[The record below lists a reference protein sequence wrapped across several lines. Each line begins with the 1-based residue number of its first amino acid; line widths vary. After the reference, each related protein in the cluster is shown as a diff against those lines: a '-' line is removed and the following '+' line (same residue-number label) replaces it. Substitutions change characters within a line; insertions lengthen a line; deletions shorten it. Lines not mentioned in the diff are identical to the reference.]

1 LRYLLRV
8 LLLETQDNYKGGRK
22 MLSSISFKMKLLFFA
37 IPTLTFILFLFTK
50 KSWGKLKKYKGIFK
64 WSNDSVYCGKD
75 QKGNQIYISTKQRSM
90 HTQVIGTTNAGKTE
104 SVILPWAI
112 QDIEQGRGL
121 ILIDGKS
128 DESLLKKLMAYTEK
142 IGRMKDFRLVSLAYP
157 GKSHSFNPLLGGTPE
172 EITERVFNSFE
183 IENPYYRSLQYEV
196 FGQVMRIFADQKIV
210 PTFKG
215 ILEVL
220 TYDEKLSLI
229 AMKCNDQSLA
239 DWAKNFCALKGQER
253 ELRTSGLKSMI
264 SHFCYGESAKIFNVE
279 NSLTLDESLSKN
291 LIVYFQLPVL
301 LSPFLGK
308 AMGKLVLQ
316 CLQSAIS
323 KRHLDKSKVH
333 KFFSVMLDDF
343 TEYLYPGFVSI
354 LNKSRSA
361 NVGVV
366 FAHQSLGD
374 LKVLGDP
381 IANSILTNSNLKIF
395 MRGNDPDSA
404 EYFSKVI
411 GTIASNKQTHREK
424 SGIMGREKTGD
435 ISTRDVEE
443 FSVHPNI
450 FKKELGV
457 GEAVMVVPHDFGSSF
472 LRIKFHKLDDLPFD
486 VQAMDFSTKGDL

>member
-1 LRYLLRV
+1 MMNIFLL
-8 LLLETQDNYKGGRK
+8 K
-22 MLSSISFKMKLLFFA
+22 
-37 IPTLTFILFLFTK
+37 
-50 KSWGKLKKYKGIFK
+50 GKLIYLALILAVPIVGTIIYRFFKQRKINKPISK
-64 WSNDSVYCGKD
+64 WSKDSVYCGINE
-75 QKGNQIYISTKQRSM
+75 KGDRVYVSPKQRSM

-128 DESLLKKLMAYTEK
+128 DESLLKKLTGYIEK
-142 IGRMKDFRLVSLAYP
+142 VGRMDDFRLVSLASP
-157 GKSHSFNPLLGGTPE
+157 ENSDSFNPLLGGSPE

-196 FGQVMRIFADQKIV
+196 FGQVMRIFADQEKV
-210 PTFKG
+210 ATFTE
-215 ILEVL
+215 IIDVL
-220 TYDEKLSLI
+220 TYDEKLLVL
-229 AMKCNDQSLA
+229 AMKCKDQSLL
-239 DWAKNFCALKGQER
+239 DWAKKFLSLKDQER
-253 ELRTSGLKSMI
+253 EMRTSGLKSMI
-264 SHFCYGESAKIFNVE
+264 SHFCYGMTSRIFNSD
-279 NSLTLDESLSKN
+279 NTFTLDDALSKN
-291 LIVYFQLPVL
+291 LIIYFQLPVM

-308 AMGKLVLQ
+308 MTGRLVLQ

-323 KRHLDKSKVH
+323 KRHLNKRLDH

-361 NVGVV
+361 NVGIV

-411 GTIASNKQTHREK
+411 GTVGSNKQTHREK
-424 SGIMGREKTGD
+424 IGILGREKTGD
-435 ISTRDVEE
+435 ISSRDVEE
-443 FSVHPNI
+443 FSVHPNV

-457 GEAVMVVPHDFGSSF
+457 GEGMMVIPHDKGSSCMKV
-472 LRIKFHKLDDLPFD
+472 KFHMLKDLPKHVDDNINF
-486 VQAMDFSTKGDL
+486 